1 LGKSESSI
9 VIVVSPLVSLMVDQ
23 VASLR
28 SRGVSA
34 AIMSGHKG
42 VDRSLL
48 ASDRDVEAGKFSLL
62 FGAPEAI
69 IGSEKW
75 RELLLRPPLSRQV
88 VAVAIDEAHC
98 VSKW

>member
-1 LGKSESSI
+1 
-9 VIVVSPLVSLMVDQ
+9 MQQ

-42 VDRSLL
+42 VDRVLL
-48 ASDRDVEAGKFSLL
+48 ATDRDVEAGKFSLL
-62 FGAPEAI
+62 FCAQKAI

-75 RELLLRPPLSRQV
+75 RELLLRPPLSERV
-88 VAVAIDEAHC
+88 VAVAICEAHC